1 MNKKWHIFLKKERLK
16 KRIYLSKKTNNFFES
31 LEFITMTTENQT
43 PFVIIYHIIFEQVCL
58 ERITA
63 IRSHMFMENQAP
75 FVTWKVKEK
84 NQTLQNYLSLT
95 NEEKSI
101 VDELLNEFLVENIS
115 FFTQKK

>member
-1 MNKKWHIFLKKERLK
+1 MNKKWQTFLQKERLK

-43 PFVIIYHIIFEQVCL
+43 PFVIIYDILFKQICL

-63 IRSHMFMENQAP
+63 VRSHMFMENQPP
-75 FVTWKVKEK
+75 FITWKVKEK
-84 NQTLQNYLSLT
+84 NQTLQEYLSLT